1 MGKMTEWENSEGALL
16 ALVTLMSV
24 IASAALQAYAVQVF
38 VQPANLVSG
47 GFMGIALLVNRL
59 GSVVGI
65 PISTSLALL
74 LLNLPVAWIC
84 SKSISIRFTLFSL
97 VQVLTASVLLKVCNF
112 SPLFDDEILNVI
124 FGGVAFG
131 FATVIALRGNASAGG
146 TDFIALYVS
155 NKKDRS
161 IWEYVFAGNVV
172 LIAVYGALFGWE
184 YAGYSIV
191 FQYIATKIISAFH
204 HRYERLT
211 LQITTVLAPQ
221 VIEAYI
227 RDFRHGISCVEAV
240 GGYSKKKMYLLHTV
254 ISSYELQNAVQ
265 LMRQID
271 DKVIINVFK
280 TNAFYG
286 SFYRKPIK

>member
-1 MGKMTEWENSEGALL
+1 MGKMTEWENTEGSLL
-16 ALVTLMSV
+16 ALVTFMAV

-59 GSVVGI
+59 GGVVGI
-65 PISTSLALL
+65 PISTSFALL
-74 LLNLPVAWIC
+74 LFNLPVAWIC
-84 SKSISIRFTLFSL
+84 SRSISVRFTLFSL
-97 VQVLTASVLLKVCNF
+97 IQVLTASILLKVCDF

-124 FGGVAFG
+124 FGGTAFG
-131 FATVIALRGNASAGG
+131 FSTVIALRGNASAGG

-221 VIEAYI
+221 IIDAYI
-227 RDFRHGISCVEAV
+227 KQFRHGISCVEAV

-265 LMRQID
+265 LMKQID